1 MKNNYSFVLLLIL
14 LVLFNSLSIVYSQTY
29 TNYVK
34 WTTNNHWYVR
44 VNETD
49 LVSIESATAKC
60 ALLEQN
66 GNIGYLAT
74 ITSLEEWQFLMNNS
88 LTSMA
93 AWISGSDYAKL
104 GSWVYSTG
112 PETGMPLYNLYFD
125 KCYQFC
131 VFGPIEPNLLPNE
144 HWLHTSGSGT
154 NQYWNNNNNNA
165 ASLKAYIC
173 EFGGLNDP
181 IIDTTPTVGGQISI
195 KNIIGYDLPSL
206 TITWTSKSDGSTF
219 TCSNRVIVDSTTIQC
234 QVPPNT
240 GKYNVK
246 FLDKNAKTVTL
257 NWAFITPY
265 ISSVY
270 PGYNVGDVITVTGS
284 GFGTVASKITVS
296 VGASM
301 VACNTPAVLRPD
313 EAVTCTLSAT
323 LAEKFLP
330 ITINVN
336 GQGYSSYKVA
346 FYNRATSLFYSGFV
360 SASGFDLTRT
370 GYANALKLDG
380 YTGTMAYIKDAAF
393 YDFIFKTLPVPFGS
407 GLWNIWQPY
416 YYDGTKYIF
425 NDGPNIG
432 STVVPYSKTAIDLNG
447 VTTATRFWLNLT
459 TGGVEQQVATVGGST
474 LAQYGGIS
482 PKFTNI
488 ATHTITTSGGKA
500 YLQIDNYGTVFS
512 SIQVKYFYRTTTTP
526 LSLTFTRDYIN
537 SLLIADIP
545 AGYSGPYS
553 ISVTVDTFTTSNAQY
568 IDYESPTITSI
579 PPISTSGGSIV
590 ITGTNYFNTLSLV
603 SVQGLTCSNL
613 AIQTAH
619 TVLTC
624 TIPSGSGK
632 TSTTVTV
639 GDKVSSPFTFQYSN
653 PTVSSVS
660 NISPLGGIITI
671 NGGNFFTDSSKISIS
686 LGTFGSCTG
695 VKVETAHSV
704 LSCTAPAGYAKQPVI
719 VTVNTLVSNS
729 DIYLNYISPT
739 ITSVTQVDDYL
750 NIIGN
755 NFGNSLNGLTITLGS
770 IDITSNCLSGST
782 NTAFSCK
789 NLPTTVQSGT
799 LSISG
804 SNSVP
809 TQTVNLVP
817 YLSSLGQTSIPTSG
831 STVSINGRFFESNI
845 IVKIGTTTS
854 TFTKTNNQLLMLTI
868 PSGTGT
874 GKIVTVSNNNGALQS
889 VGSLTFSYTTPTI
902 TTAVQTL
909 NSLLISG
916 QNFGNDLSKISVNIG
931 TTSIP
936 SNQITLTTSHTQI
949 TITLADNLQ
958 NAALTVTVDS
968 QPATLNT
975 FKLKPILTRSTKP
988 SVDGGYLT
996 ISGNFLSQTNQAG
1009 QSTNVQFKLN
1019 NVAVVCTFINGSSP
1033 YYYECTSNS
1042 GFGQI
1047 SAVATVDGVSSDPFT
1062 LSFTSPTLSLVKQVN
1077 DYIEISGTEF
1087 GVDFNSLTVLIGS
1100 VDITSG
1106 CTGNSTFGKCIN
1118 LPTSVQSGEVS
1129 LTGAETVP
1137 TYDIDFVPYLVSLG
1151 QQSIQT
1157 SGSVVAING
1166 RFFENN
1172 IVVKIGPTS
1181 TTFTKTNNQQL
1192 QLNVPAGTGTG
1203 KIVTVSNNN
1212 GALQSVGSLTFSY
1225 TTPSIT
1231 NTVQTASSL
1240 LINGQNFGNDLSKI
1254 SVNIGTTSLPSNQ
1267 VSLTTDHTQITIT
1280 LDDNL
1285 QNAALTVTVDT
1296 QDGTLSSFKLKPIL
1310 TSGTSPSVDG
1320 GKFVISGNFLSQT
1333 NQAGQSTNVQFKF
1346 NNIGSTCTFLSGP
1359 SPYKYECTIG
1369 SGFGQI
1375 NSIATVDGVDSDS
1388 FRFYYA
1394 SPIITSVQQVD
1405 DFIELFGNEFGIDF
1419 NGLTVSIGPISLS
1432 GCTSN
1437 NTFGQCKNLPLTVQS
1452 GNVTLSGENTDPE
1465 PIELIFKPFLKTI
1478 NPTIV
1483 DTKGQEITIT
1493 GRFFEQSTLGS
1504 PNSLSILDSGI
1515 SQSILTLV
1523 SNSEVLY
1530 TTQPNTG
1537 KDHNTQL
1544 QISNRTSN
1552 ILKFDNEKPII
1563 NSIFQDQDTLVING
1577 EYFGTSNQVVSTSI
1591 NKTPISIQDDK
1602 VVIPLS
1608 PSDMNNNLT
1617 VTVSDQES
1625 NSNSFYLTPLIESS
1639 SSVGVEGGILT
1650 LSGKYLSD
1658 IDANSN
1664 PIGLVYTFTK
1674 INIIM
1679 TTQDVLNTT
1688 ITCQYKSNIE
1698 KTICSIPP
1706 VTGEFEIYSQYLTYK
1721 SNIFRSSVIAP
1732 GIQLATPTKK
1742 GTPGKVTITG
1752 SNFGSTGLFVTI
1764 KNSTAFS
1771 ECTNAVSLSSTKI
1784 TCTFA
1789 SDINTEISNGFTQPL
1804 TVNVTVDGKIGYG
1817 DVFNYQ
1823 LIKECQSN
1831 CVSPFGS
1838 CIDGTCICS
1847 NEYTGTD
1854 CQTKKDDLPEQPGEK
1869 PTDNNG
1875 TTNVPGNN
1883 FQFQIAVTHL
1893 RELNSIDGSTVKTL
1907 KTSDLVWGQPVVNG
1921 DKKYYKGTFTSDPA
1935 IVELFVTYFKTS
1947 QTIQFAGETMQMADN
1962 SIKYEIHV
1970 SKWNFTKSIN
1980 SLQVI
1985 YQSTTPK
1992 SVEYECETKETTTTF
2007 DTSSDSLGWFQVSN
2021 GGTTMMAKFSNKMLV
2036 DNRILNSQVKLLDQ
2050 NDELYKE
2057 NTNNSALELF
2067 VSMNTPTF
2075 RDKIILDPNFSSLLE
2090 TTEEIKTECSSSKK
2104 WKIPLIAV
2112 LCSVGG
2118 VALIIAG
2125 IYGYKKYRASKFDIK
2140 LKTLRSIN

>member
-1 MKNNYSFVLLLIL
+1 MHKHSNFTITIVLLFINLC
-14 LVLFNSLSIVYSQTY
+14 LVRSQTFSQY
-29 TNYVK
+29 FN
-34 WTTNNHWYVR
+34 WTVNNHVYVR
-44 VNETD
+44 VDETAIISNTD
-49 LVSIESATAKC
+49 AQIKC
-60 ALLEQN
+60 SQLTVGSN
-66 GNIGYLAT
+66 NGYLVT
-74 ITSLEEWQFLMNNS
+74 ITSPEEWEFLKTNS
-88 LTSMA
+88 LASIIGS
-93 AWISGSDYAKL
+93 AWISGSDLDKL
-104 GSWVYSTG
+104 GSWVYNTG

-131 VFGPIEPNLLPNE
+131 TFASVEPNLIPNE
-144 HWLHTSGSGT
+144 HWLQTAGDPM
-154 NQYWNNNNNNA
+154 YWNNNNNNA
-165 ASLKAYIC
+165 IVQSYIC
-173 EFGGLNDP
+173 EFGGLNQP
-181 IIDTTPTVGGQISI
+181 IIDSLQTVGGQVTI
-195 KNIIGYDLPSL
+195 KNIVGYDLASL
-206 TITWTSKSDGSTF
+206 TVTWTSVSDSTTF
-219 TCSNRVIVDSTTIQC
+219 QCQSKTIVDSTTITC
-234 QVPPNT
+234 QIPSNT
-240 GKYNVK
+240 GKYTVR
-246 FLDKNAKTVTL
+246 FLDVYSKTDKV
-257 NWAFITPY
+257 NWAFNLPF

-270 PGYNVGDVITVTGS
+270 PKFNSGELITITGT
-284 GFGTVASKITVS
+284 GFGTIASKLS
-296 VGASM
+296 VLIGTTQIP
-301 VACNTPAVLRPD
+301 CNNPSIIRPD
-313 EAVTCTLSAT
+313 EAITCSLSASLGT
-323 LAEKFLP
+323 SKFLP
-330 ITINVN
+330 VTVN
-336 GQGYSSYKVA
+336 SNGLIFSSFKAA
-346 FYNRATSLFYSGFV
+346 FYYPSTSLFYNGFISSSSWQV
-360 SASGFDLTRT
+360 SKDN
-370 GYANALKLDG
+370 YADALKLDG
-380 YTGTMAYIKDAAF
+380 YTGAMAFIKDAAF
-393 YDFIFKTLPVPFGS
+393 YDLIYKTLPEPLNGAM
-407 GLWNIWQPY
+407 WNIWQPY
-416 YYDGTKYIF
+416 YYNGSQYILL
-425 NDGPNIG
+425 DGPNTG
-432 STVVPYSKTAIDLNG
+432 SAVVPYSSNTINLANVNINHRFAFNLSNSFIEMLDPSTA
-447 VTTATRFWLNLT
+447 R
-459 TGGVEQQVATVGGST
+459 ST
-474 LAQYGGIS
+474 IAQYGGIS
-482 PKFTNI
+482 PKFVGVARHSVPTDG
-488 ATHTITTSGGKA
+488 SSVS
-500 YLQIDNYGTVFS
+500 LQIDNYGTVFS
-512 SIQVKYFYRTTTTP
+512 TITVNLY
-526 LSLTFTRDYIN
+526 LSSSTLQLPYTRDYIN
-537 SLLIADIP
+537 SLLIVDIP
-545 AGYSGPYS
+545 AGYNGPYS
-553 ISVTVDTFTTSNAQY
+553 ITVTVDTFTTSNAQY
-568 IDYESPTITSI
+568 IDYESPTITNI

-603 SVQGLTCSNL
+603 SVQGLSCSNL

-639 GDKVSSPFTFQYSN
+639 GSKVSSPFTFQYSN

-695 VKVETAHSV
+695 IKVETAHSI

-729 DIYLNYISPT
+729 DIYLNYNSPT

-750 NIIGN
+750 NIVGT

-889 VGSLTFSYTTPTI
+889 VGSLTFSYSAPTI
-902 TTAVQTL
+902 STAAQTL
-909 NSLLISG
+909 NTLLISG

-958 NAALTVTVDS
+958 NAALTVTVDY

-975 FKLKPILTRSTKP
+975 
-988 SVDGGYLT
+988 
-996 ISGNFLSQTNQAG
+996 
-1009 QSTNVQFKLN
+1009 
-1019 NVAVVCTFINGSSP
+1019 
-1033 YYYECTSNS
+1033 
-1042 GFGQI
+1042 
-1047 SAVATVDGVSSDPFT
+1047 
-1062 LSFTSPTLSLVKQVN
+1062 
-1077 DYIEISGTEF
+1077 
-1087 GVDFNSLTVLIGS
+1087 
-1100 VDITSG
+1100 
-1106 CTGNSTFGKCIN
+1106 
-1118 LPTSVQSGEVS
+1118 
-1129 LTGAETVP
+1129 
-1137 TYDIDFVPYLVSLG
+1137 
-1151 QQSIQT
+1151 
-1157 SGSVVAING
+1157 
-1166 RFFENN
+1166 
-1172 IVVKIGPTS
+1172 
-1181 TTFTKTNNQQL
+1181 
-1192 QLNVPAGTGTG
+1192 
-1203 KIVTVSNNN
+1203 
-1212 GALQSVGSLTFSY
+1212 
-1225 TTPSIT
+1225 
-1231 NTVQTASSL
+1231 
-1240 LINGQNFGNDLSKI
+1240 
-1254 SVNIGTTSLPSNQ
+1254 
-1267 VSLTTDHTQITIT
+1267 
-1280 LDDNL
+1280 
-1285 QNAALTVTVDT
+1285 
-1296 QDGTLSSFKLKPIL
+1296 FKLKPIL

-1375 NSIATVDGVDSDS
+1375 NSIATVDGIDSDS

-1465 PIELIFKPFLKTI
+1465 PIELIFKPFLKSI

-1515 SQSILTLV
+1515 SQNILTLV

-1537 KDHNTQL
+1537 KDHNIQL

-1591 NKTPISIQDDK
+1591 NKTPISIQDYK

-1625 NSNSFYLTPLIESS
+1625 NSNSFYLTPLIELLSP
-1639 SSVGVEGGILT
+1639 VGVEGGIT
-1650 LSGKYLSD
+1650 TISGKYLSD

-1674 INIIM
+1674 ISNIM
-1679 TTQDVLNTT
+1679 TIQEALNTT
-1688 ITCQYKSNIE
+1688 ITCQYKSNIQ
-1698 KTICSIPP
+1698 KTICTIPAS
-1706 VTGEFEIYSQYLTYK
+1706 TGEFEIYSQYSTYK
-1721 SNIFRSSVIAP
+1721 SNVFKTSFIAP

-1752 SNFGSTGLFVTI
+1752 SNFGNLGLYITI
-1764 KNSTAFS
+1764 RNSTAFS
-1771 ECTNAVSLSSTKI
+1771 ECTNAIAISSTMI
-1784 TCTFA
+1784 TCYFA

-1804 TVNVTVDGKIGYG
+1804 TVNVSVDILIGLG

-1823 LIKECQSN
+1823 LIKECPSN

-1854 CQTKKDDLPEQPGEK
+1854 CQTKKDDLPEQPSEK

-1992 SVEYECETKETTTTF
+1992 SVEYECETKETTTSF

-2057 NTNNSALELF
+2057 NTDSSSLELF

-2090 TTEEIKTECSSSKK
+2090 TTEEIKTDCSKSTA
-2104 WKIPLIAV
+2104 WKIPVIVV
-2112 LCSVGG
+2112 LCCVGS

-2125 IYGYKKYRASKFDIK
+2125 IYGYKKYKQRKLEIK
-2140 LKTLRSIN
+2140 LSELRNRIK